1 MKILFVC
8 TGNTCR
14 SPMAAALMNKITQE
28 NDMDVTCSSAGIFAK
43 AGDKASKHA
52 IEAMKEYD
60 LNISSH
66 SATPLTESIIDDYDL
81 ILTMTDGHK
90 AMISTHAPD
99 KIFTI
104 CEYAGFNGEIADPY
118 GGSLNEYKQTAED
131 IYDCLTDIAEKI
143 YDLLEQQKNND

>member
-14 SPMAAALMNKITQE
+14 SPMAAALMNKISKE
-28 NDMDVTCSSAGIFAK
+28 NDMDVTSCSAGIFAK
-43 AGDKASKHA
+43 AGDKASTHA
-52 IEAMKEYD
+52 INTMKEYEID
-60 LNISSH
+60 ISNH
-66 SATPLTESIIDDYDL
+66 TATPLTESIINDYDL

-90 AMISTHAPD
+90 AMISALAPE

-104 CEYAGFNGEIADPY
+104 CEYAGYNGEISDPY
-118 GGSLNEYKQTAED
+118 GGSLKEYRQTAED

-143 YDLLEQQKNND
+143 YDMMEQ

>member
-14 SPMAAALMNKITQE
+14 SPMAAALMNKIAFE
-28 NDMDVTCSSAGIFAK
+28 NDMNIQCDSAGIFALPDDTISKNAVK
-43 AGDKASKHA
+43 AMH
-52 IEAMKEYD
+52 EYNID
-60 LNISSH
+60 LSNH
-66 SATPLTESIIDDYDL
+66 RAKPLTEELIKNYDL

-90 AMISTHAPD
+90 TMISALMPE

-104 CEYAGFNGEIADPY
+104 CEYAGYNGDIKDPF
-118 GGSLNEYKQTAED
+118 GSTFDTYKEVAED

-143 YDLLEQQKNND
+143 YDLTENKHED

>member
-14 SPMAAALMNKITQE
+14 SPMSAALMNKIAKE
-28 NDMDVTCSSAGIFAK
+28 NDMDVDCSSAGIFAK
-43 AGDKASKHA
+43 SGDTASKNA
-52 IEAMKEYD
+52 IEAMKDYD
-60 LNISSH
+60 TDISSH
-66 SATPLTESIIDDYDL
+66 SATPLTEQIIKEYDL

-90 AMISTHAPD
+90 AMISSHAPD

-104 CEYAGFNGEIADPY
+104 CEYAGYNGEISDPY
-118 GGSLNEYKQTAED
+118 GGTLKEYKQTAED

-143 YDLLEQQKNND
+143 YDFLEQQKQND